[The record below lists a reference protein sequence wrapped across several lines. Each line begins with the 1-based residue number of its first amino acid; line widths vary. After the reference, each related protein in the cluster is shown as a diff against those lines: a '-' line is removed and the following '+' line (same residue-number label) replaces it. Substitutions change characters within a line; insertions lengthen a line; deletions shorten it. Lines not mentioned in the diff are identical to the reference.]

1 MHMEFV
7 GVSMEIL
14 SGRSKHKYLGKT
26 LVGDLRHRAEVE
38 LGCPYRCLVGG
49 GWDPG
54 SICLIKL
61 SPLQYCFFQN
71 SSVNDALRLLFCY

>member
-26 LVGDLRHRAEVE
+26 LVSDLRHRAEVE

-61 SPLQYCFFQN
+61 SPLQYCFFPKFI
-71 SSVNDALRLLFCY
+71 S